1 MATITRVLDPEPVR
15 SLEAY
20 RSAGGGRGLEAA
32 RKLGPSGT
40 IAEIEASGLRGRGGA
55 GFPTASK
62 WAAVAEK
69 LAPGLRPSVVVN
81 ASEGEPGSFKDR
93 MLMRRNPFRIIEGA
107 VIAAETVDA
116 ERIVFALKAS
126 FKKEIERLRTALA
139 EVEAAGW
146 TEVTMCIVEG
156 PAEYLYGEETAL
168 LEVVDGREPFPRIAP
183 PYRHGVDDVG
193 EDPTSAAG
201 SVMASPGGQTPAA
214 PALVNNAE
222 TMANVP
228 GILAEGAAWFRQAGT
243 AESPG
248 TVVCTVS
255 GGGRRAGVAEFE
267 MGTPLSEVIDTIG
280 GPGPRIKAVLSGV
293 ANPFLPGEKLD
304 TPLTYGAMEA
314 AGTGLGATGFLVFT
328 EDDDLAAVAAGV
340 ARFLAVESCGQCT
353 PCKQDGLAIADI
365 LTRAVCGEGR
375 PGDAEALPSHV
386 TTVTDEARCAL
397 AGQQQRVVGS
407 LLELFPGAV
416 QDHLEDAAV
425 PDDPFLIASLV
436 DITDDGRAVVDERQ
450 RTKQPDWTF
459 DEVDSGQSPADR
471 LDQRLEETTVR

>member
-1 MATITRVLDPEPVR
+1 MATMTRVLDPEPVR
-15 SLEAY
+15 NLEAY
-20 RSAGGGRGLEAA
+20 QAAGGGRGLEAA

-40 IAEIEASGLRGRGGA
+40 VGEIEASGLRGRGGA

-62 WAAVAEK
+62 WAAVTDK

-93 MLMRRNPFRIIEGA
+93 MLVRRNPYRIIEGA
-107 VIAAETVDA
+107 IIAAETVDA
-116 ERIVFALKAS
+116 ERIVFAVKAS
-126 FKKEIERLRTALA
+126 FRKEIERLRAALA

-168 LEVVDGREPFPRIAP
+168 LEVVSGREPFPRIAP
-183 PYRHGVDDVG
+183 PYRHGVDEVG

-201 SVMASPGGQTPAA
+201 SVMSASGGPTSAA

-228 GILAEGAAWFRQAGT
+228 CILAEGAAWFRQAGT

-248 TVVCTVS
+248 TAVCTVS

-267 MGTPLSEVIDTIG
+267 MGTPLAEVIETIG
-280 GPGPRIKAVLSGV
+280 GAGAPIKAVLSGV

-304 TPLTYGAMEA
+304 TPISYGAMEA
-314 AGTGLGATGFLVFT
+314 SGTGLGAAGFLLFT

-365 LTRAVCGEGR
+365 LTRIACGEGR
-375 PGDAEALPSHV
+375 AGDAEALPSHV
-386 TTVTDEARCAL
+386 ATVTDEARCAL
-397 AGQQQRVVGS
+397 AGQQQRVIGS
-407 LLELFPGAV
+407 LLSLFPAAV
-416 QDHLEDAAV
+416 QDHFEDSAA
-425 PDDPFLIASLV
+425 PDDPVLIASLV
-436 DITDDGRAVVDERQ
+436 DITDDGEAIVEERQ
-450 RTKQPDWTF
+450 RAKQPDWTF
-459 DEVDSGQSPADR
+459 DEEDSGQSPADR
-471 LDQRLEETTVR
+471 LDQRMEDATTG